1 MRHISLTPL
10 FLASLVLVTSSTR
23 SAYQAPP
30 ETIIG
35 LERAALDRWGK
46 GDPQGYLDA
55 YAPEI
60 TYFDPAREKRADGI
74 QAMKDYLA
82 PIAGKVKV
90 DRYEMLD
97 TKVQRLGDVA
107 VLSYQLISHAVMPN
121 GSPLT
126 VRWNSTKVY
135 GVFDGKWKLFHDH
148 WSFIQPVLKDPLPG
162 PQ

>member
-1 MRHISLTPL
+1 MRHTLIILIACGV
-10 FLASLVLVTSSTR
+10 LASCEK
-23 SAYQAPP
+23 APTP
-30 ETIIG
+30 FDPDKIVAMEK
-35 LERAALDRWGK
+35 AALDRWGK
-46 GDPQGYLDA
+46 GDPQGYLET

-60 TYFDPAREKRADGI
+60 TYFDPSREKRADGI

-90 DRYEMLD
+90 DRYEMVD
-97 TKVQRLGDVA
+97 AKVQRLGDVA
-107 VLSYQLISHAVMPN
+107 VLSYQLTSHATMPN

-135 GVFDGKWKLFHDH
+135 GLFDGKWKLFHDH
-148 WSFIQPVLKDPLPG
+148 WSFIKPELKNALPG

>member
-1 MRHISLTPL
+1 MKPTLLILIVCGA
-10 FLASLVLVTSSTR
+10 LASCDR
-23 SAYQAPP
+23 ASAPFDP
-30 ETIIG
+30 NTIIA
-35 LERAALDRWGK
+35 LEKTALDRWGK
-46 GDPQGYLDA
+46 GDPQGYLET

-82 PIAGKVKV
+82 PLTGKIKI
-90 DRYEMLD
+90 DHYEMVD
-97 TKVQRLGDVA
+97 TKVQHLGDVA
-107 VLSYQLISHAVMPN
+107 VLSYQLMSHAVLPN

-135 GVFDGKWKLFHDH
+135 GLFDGKWKLFHDH
-148 WSFIQPVLKDPLPG
+148 WSFIQPQLKDPLPG

>member
-1 MRHISLTPL
+1 MKHTLLI
-10 FLASLVLVTSSTR
+10 FLACGALSSCEQA
-23 SAYQAPP
+23 SAPFDP
-30 ETIIG
+30 DKIIAM
-35 LERAALDRWGK
+35 EKTALDRWGK
-46 GDPQGYLDA
+46 GDPQGYLET

-82 PIAGKVKV
+82 PIAGKINVS
-90 DRYEMLD
+90 RYEMID
-97 TKVQRLGDVA
+97 AKVQRLGDVA
-107 VLSYQLISHAVMPN
+107 VLSYQLNSHAIMPN

-135 GVFDGKWKLFHDH
+135 GLFDGQWKLFHDH
-148 WSFIQPVLKDPLPG
+148 WSFIKPELKDPLPG

>member
-1 MRHISLTPL
+1 MKHVLLILIACGA
-10 FLASLVLVTSSTR
+10 LASCEKTS
-23 SAYQAPP
+23 ALFDPQ
-30 ETIIG
+30 TIIA
-35 LERAALDRWGK
+35 LEKTALDRWGK
-46 GDPQGYLDA
+46 GDPQGYLET

-60 TYFDPAREKRADGI
+60 TYFDPVREKRADGI

-82 PIAGKVKV
+82 PFTGKIKI
-90 DRYEMLD
+90 DRYEMND

-107 VLSYQLISHAVMPN
+107 VLSYQLISHGTLPN

-148 WSFIQPVLKDPLPG
+148 WSFIQPELKNPPTG
-162 PQ
+162 PF